1 MKKSLNFFVNI
12 KLLQKL
18 RNITD
23 ISLCKEVLHSL
34 YGPSFKILELM
45 VRPTTPR
52 QTDGRTTLYHNNSR
66 QRRAYKNRPSVWNR
80 TVLMI
85 VRLIDWMEFYAVSA
99 IYQTCNERQTNELHG
114 MEKFIG
120 TVDVHDCEQHQEY

>member
-1 MKKSLNFFVNI
+1 MKKSLNFIVNI

-45 VRPTTPR
+45 VLPIKPR
-52 QTDGRTTLYHNNSR
+52 QTDGGHYTIIIPV
-66 QRRAYKNRPSVWNR
+66 K
-80 TVLMI
+80 
-85 VRLIDWMEFYAVSA
+85 D
-99 IYQTCNERQTNELHG
+99 ERI
-114 MEKFIG
+114 KIG
-120 TVDVHDCEQHQEY
+120 